1 MQCGAQKAV
10 YSFAMGAGVQVGC
23 MADMHGTRMQDA
35 SHSALKNTVE
45 QLESRLVNVE
55 VQYAGRLQAQK
66 AKADHQ
72 SSLIAAL
79 MERVA
84 ALEARCP

>member
-1 MQCGAQKAV
+1 MTAG
-10 YSFAMGAGVQVGC
+10 GGVQ
-23 MADMHGTRMQDA
+23 DA
-35 SHSALKNTVE
+35 AAAGLKNTVE
-45 QLESRLVNVE
+45 QLEARLMSIE

-66 AKADHQ
+66 AKADQ
-72 SSLIAAL
+72 QASLITAL